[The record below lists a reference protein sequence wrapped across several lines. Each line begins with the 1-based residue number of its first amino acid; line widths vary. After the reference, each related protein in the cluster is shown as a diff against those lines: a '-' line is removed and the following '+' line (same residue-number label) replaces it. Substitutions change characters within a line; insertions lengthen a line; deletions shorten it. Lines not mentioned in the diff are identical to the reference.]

1 MFFEFMMEARVKSS
15 FPWQVSLTGFRIEVI
30 KILEAAYEDIWSGLW
45 PHWCLFLCALSGES
59 VSFKDKVV
67 WVSIK

>member
-30 KILEAAYEDIWSGLW
+30 KILVVYDHIGAYSCVHYLEKVLA
-45 PHWCLFLCALSGES
+45 LRTKLSG
-59 VSFKDKVV
+59 
-67 WVSIK
+67 

>member
-30 KILEAAYEDIWSGLW
+30 KILEAAYEDIWSGL
-45 PHWCLFLCALSGES
+45 
-59 VSFKDKVV
+59 
-67 WVSIK
+67 